1 MILYAESKSQFHAD
15 VRSNV
20 IDTKIESDFR
30 RVLGRRP
37 PAGEVA
43 SWRNSLVQMHL
54 MLEECSIPNNCRVAI
69 EYMPPLSSK
78 RIDFILAGRGH
89 DGVESLVIVELKQW
103 ERLEASSKQDIV
115 RTFVGGGVHDQAHP
129 SYQAWTYAQLLMD
142 FSVPVTSRPI
152 RIAPCVYMHN
162 LLNDEVI
169 RDRQYAKVL
178 DDAPVFLR
186 GEMLGLRSF
195 IEERVYHGDDANIV
209 QLIDSGE
216 IRPSKKLADSV
227 AKMLAG
233 NREFTMID
241 EQKVVYESVR
251 ALAYTRLKK
260 KQVVIVKGGPGTG
273 KSVVA
278 INLLVNLLSADKN
291 TCYVSKNAAPRDVY
305 KDKLASGLRKT
316 RINQLF
322 VGSGS
327 FTETRKDAFDVL
339 LVDEA
344 HRLNEK
350 SGMYRNM
357 GENQIKE
364 AIHASKC
371 TVFFLDED
379 QRVALTD
386 VGSAEEIAKWAE
398 RYDANVSVLEL
409 TSQFRCGGSDG
420 YLSWLDRMLQ
430 ISDTANFTLD
440 GIPFDFR
447 VFDDPSEMH
456 SAITSKNTGG
466 KTARTVAG
474 YCWKWYSKKD
484 PTATDINL
492 GDFRKKWNLS
502 SEGNSWIIRPDSID
516 EIGCIHT
523 CQGLEMDYV
532 GVIIGKDLVVRD
544 GVCTTD
550 PSARARD
557 DRTISGYK
565 AQFRKDPTSSK
576 DRMDKIIKN
585 TYRVLM
591 TRGMKGCYLYC
602 EDAETREYFKSGMAG
617 TS

>member
-1 MILYAESKSQFHAD
+1 MILYAESKSQFHVD
-15 VRSNV
+15 VRSNA

-30 RVLGRRP
+30 RVVGRRP
-37 PAGEVA
+37 AAGEVA

-54 MLEECSIPNNCRVAI
+54 MLEECNVPNNCRVAI

-78 RIDFILAGRGH
+78 RIDFILAGRDH
-89 DGVESLVIVELKQW
+89 DGVDSLVIVELKQW
-103 ERLEASSKQDIV
+103 ERLEGSNKQDIV

-169 RDRQYAKVL
+169 RDRQYAKIL
-178 DDAPVFLR
+178 NDAPVFLR

-195 IEERVYHGDDANIV
+195 IEDRVHHGDDANIV

-227 AKMLAG
+227 ANMLAG

-251 ALAYTRLKK
+251 ALADVQKKK

-278 INLLVNLLSADKN
+278 INLLVNLLNADKN

-305 KDKLASGLRKT
+305 KDKLASGMRKN

-364 AIHASKC
+364 TIHAAKC
-371 TVFFLDED
+371 SVFFLDED

-386 VGSAEEIAKWAE
+386 VGSAEEIMRWAD
-398 RYDANVSVLEL
+398 RYDSEVSVLEL
-409 TSQFRCGGSDG
+409 ASQFRCGGSDG
-420 YLSWLDRMLQ
+420 YLAWLDRMLQ
-430 ISDTANFTLD
+430 IRDTANLTLD
-440 GIPFDFR
+440 GIPFDFQ
-447 VFDDPSEMH
+447 VFEDPVQMH
-456 SAITSKNTGG
+456 AAVARKNIGSQ
-466 KTARTVAG
+466 TARTVAG
-474 YCWKWYSKKD
+474 YCWRWYSKKD

-492 GDFRKKWNLS
+492 GDFRKKWNLAS
-502 SEGNSWIIRPDSID
+502 GGKSWIIRSDSID

-523 CQGLEMDYV
+523 CQGLEMGYV

-544 GVCTTD
+544 GVCTTNA
-550 PSARARD
+550 SARARD

-565 AQFRKDPTSSK
+565 ALLRKDRAMAI

-602 EDAETREYFKSGMAG
+602 EDAETREHFKSGIAG
-617 TS
+617 AS